1 MTIYSLG
8 VNHHSASLDIR
19 EKVVFAPKN
28 MTKALQNLIK
38 TIDVSEAAILSTCNR
53 TEIYVVTTEDFMNIN
68 NKVLDWLTG
77 YHQLIPTSLDGCFYA
92 YENEYVARHL
102 MRVAS
107 GLDSMILGE
116 PQILGQLKS
125 SYAVAQEA
133 GTISVKLN
141 QLFQHS
147 FSIAKRVRTKTAIGQ
162 NPVSVAYAGVKLSQ
176 QIFSNFQD
184 VHVLLIGAGE
194 TIELVAKHLLEK
206 QVGSITVSNRTLR
219 RAEVLAQEFDAHA
232 ILFSDIPEFLE
243 KADILISSTGSQ
255 LPILGKG
262 AVESAIKKRKH
273 KPMFMSDLA
282 VPRDI
287 EPEVAELD
295 DIYLFTVDDLQE
307 VILENM
313 RSREDAADKAEKI
326 IEDGVIE
333 WKSHMQGLDSATMI
347 RNFRKNIEKTR
358 DIEIQKALAS
368 IQAGQNPDGVLRS
381 LARNLTNK
389 FMHTPSKVL
398 KQALEDGRKDDIRL
412 TSDLFGLNELGEND
426 PKKK

>member
-8 VNHHSASLDIR
+8 INYRSASLDIR
-19 EKVVFAPKN
+19 EKVVFAPEN
-28 MTKALQNLIK
+28 MTKALQSLIK
-38 TIDVSEAAILSTCNR
+38 AIDVTEASILSTCNR
-53 TEIYVVTTEDFMNIN
+53 TEIYLVTPNDADNSIE
-68 NKVLDWLTG
+68 KVLDWLAS
-77 YHQLIPTSLDGCFYA
+77 YHKVLPEILLNSFYT
-92 YENEYVARHL
+92 YEDENAVRHL

-133 GTISVKLN
+133 GTVATKLN
-141 QLFQHS
+141 QLYQQAF
-147 FSIAKRVRTKTAIGQ
+147 FVAKRVRTETAIGQ

-176 QIFSNFQD
+176 QIFSNFKD

-206 QVGSITVSNRTLR
+206 KVGSITVSNRTLR
-219 RAEVLAQEFDAHA
+219 RAEELAEEFGAHA

-273 KPMFMSDLA
+273 KPMFMLDLA

-287 EPEVAELD
+287 EPEVANLD
-295 DIYLFTVDDLQE
+295 DVYLFTIDDLQE

-313 RSREDAADKAEKI
+313 RSREDAADKAKKI
-326 IEDGVIE
+326 IEDGVNE
-333 WKSHMQGLDSATMI
+333 WKKQIRGLDAVAVI
-347 RNFRKNIEKTR
+347 RAFRKNIEKTR
-358 DIEIQKALAS
+358 DIETEKALTS
-368 IQAGQNPDGVLRS
+368 LKSGQDPEGVLKN
-381 LARNLTNK
+381 LARSLTNK
-389 FMHTPSKVL
+389 LMHSPSRKL
-398 KQALEDGRKDDIRL
+398 KEAGEQGRTDDIRL
-412 TSDLFGLNELGEND
+412 TNNLFEFKEPNKND
-426 PKKK
+426 FQD

>member
-8 VNHHSASLDIR
+8 INYRSASLDIR
-19 EKVVFAPKN
+19 EKVVFAPEN
-28 MTKALQNLIK
+28 MTKALQSLIK
-38 TIDVSEAAILSTCNR
+38 AIDVTEASILSTCNR
-53 TEIYVVTTEDFMNIN
+53 TEIYLVTPNDLDNSIE
-68 NKVLDWLTG
+68 KVLDWLAS
-77 YHQLIPTSLDGCFYA
+77 YHKVLPEILLNSFYT
-92 YENEYVARHL
+92 YKDENAVRHL

-133 GTISVKLN
+133 GTVATKLN
-141 QLFQHS
+141 QLYQQAF
-147 FSIAKRVRTKTAIGQ
+147 FVAKRVRTETAIGQ

-176 QIFSNFQD
+176 QIFSNFKD

-206 QVGSITVSNRTLR
+206 KVGSITVSNRTLR
-219 RAEVLAQEFDAHA
+219 RAEELAEEFGAHA

-273 KPMFMSDLA
+273 KPMFMLDLA

-287 EPEVAELD
+287 EPEVANLD
-295 DIYLFTVDDLQE
+295 DVYLFTIDDLQE

-313 RSREDAADKAEKI
+313 RSREDAADKAKKI
-326 IEDGVIE
+326 IEDGVNE
-333 WKSHMQGLDSATMI
+333 WKKQIKGLDAVAVI
-347 RNFRKNIEKTR
+347 RAFRKNIEKTR
-358 DIEIQKALAS
+358 DIETEKALIS
-368 IQAGQNPDGVLRS
+368 LKSGQDPEGVLKN
-381 LARNLTNK
+381 LARSLTNK
-389 FMHTPSKVL
+389 LMHSPSRKL
-398 KQALEDGRKDDIRL
+398 KEAGEQGRTDDIRL
-412 TSDLFGLNELGEND
+412 TNNLFEFKEPNKD
-426 PKKK
+426 DFQD

>member
-8 VNHHSASLDIR
+8 VNHRSASLDIR
-19 EKVVFAPKN
+19 EKVIFAPKN

-38 TIDVSEAAILSTCNR
+38 TLDISEAAILSTCNR
-53 TEIYVVTTEDFMNIN
+53 IEIYIVTSDDFTNSK
-68 NKVLDWLTG
+68 NKILDWLTG
-77 YHQLIPTSLDGCFYA
+77 YHQLMSTSLDGCYYT
-92 YENEYVARHL
+92 YENEDAVRHL

-133 GTISVKLN
+133 GTVSVKLN
-141 QLFQHS
+141 QLFQQA
-147 FSIAKRVRTKTAIGQ
+147 FSIAKRVRTKTAIGK

-194 TIELVAKHLLEK
+194 TIELVARHLLEK
-206 QVGSITVSNRTLR
+206 QVGSITVSNRTLL
-219 RAEVLAQEFDAHA
+219 RAEELAQEFNAHA
-232 ILFSDIPEFLE
+232 ILLSDIPEFLE

-262 AVESAIKKRKH
+262 AVESAIKRRKH
-273 KPMFMSDLA
+273 KPMFMLDLA

-313 RSREDAADKAEKI
+313 RSREDAC
-326 IEDGVIE
+326 
-333 WKSHMQGLDSATMI
+333 
-347 RNFRKNIEKTR
+347 R
-358 DIEIQKALAS
+358 
-368 IQAGQNPDGVLRS
+368 
-381 LARNLTNK
+381 
-389 FMHTPSKVL
+389 
-398 KQALEDGRKDDIRL
+398 
-412 TSDLFGLNELGEND
+412 
-426 PKKK
+426 

>member
-8 VNHHSASLDIR
+8 INYRSASLDIR
-19 EKVVFAPKN
+19 EKVVFAPEN
-28 MTKALQNLIK
+28 MTKALQSLIK
-38 TIDVSEAAILSTCNR
+38 AIDVTEASILSTCNR
-53 TEIYVVTTEDFMNIN
+53 TEIYLVTPNDLDNSIE
-68 NKVLDWLTG
+68 KVLDWLAS
-77 YHQLIPTSLDGCFYA
+77 YHKVLPEILLNSFYTFKD
-92 YENEYVARHL
+92 ENAVRHL

-133 GTISVKLN
+133 GTVATKLN
-141 QLFQHS
+141 QLYQQAF
-147 FSIAKRVRTKTAIGQ
+147 FVAKRVRTETAIGQ

-176 QIFSNFQD
+176 QIFSNFKD

-206 QVGSITVSNRTLR
+206 KVGSITVSNRTLR
-219 RAEVLAQEFDAHA
+219 RAEELAEEFGAHA

-273 KPMFMSDLA
+273 KPMFMLDLA

-287 EPEVAELD
+287 EPEVANLD
-295 DIYLFTVDDLQE
+295 DVYLFTIDDLQE

-313 RSREDAADKAEKI
+313 RSREDAADKAKKI
-326 IEDGVIE
+326 IEDGVNE
-333 WKSHMQGLDSATMI
+333 WKKQIKSLDAVAVI
-347 RNFRKNIEKTR
+347 RAFRKNIEKTR
-358 DIEIQKALAS
+358 DIETEKALIS
-368 IQAGQNPDGVLRS
+368 LKSGQDPEGVLKN
-381 LARNLTNK
+381 LARSLTNK
-389 FMHTPSKVL
+389 LMHSPSRKL
-398 KQALEDGRKDDIRL
+398 KEAGEQGRTDDIRL
-412 TSDLFGLNELGEND
+412 TNNLFEFKEPNKD
-426 PKKK
+426 DFQD

>member
-8 VNHHSASLDIR
+8 INYRSASLDIR
-19 EKVVFAPKN
+19 EKVVFAPEN
-28 MTKALQNLIK
+28 MTKALQSLIK
-38 TIDVSEAAILSTCNR
+38 AIDVTEASILSTCNR
-53 TEIYVVTTEDFMNIN
+53 TEIYLVTPNDADNSIE
-68 NKVLDWLTG
+68 KVLDWLAS
-77 YHQLIPTSLDGCFYA
+77 YHKVLPEILLNSCYT
-92 YENEYVARHL
+92 YEDENAVRHL

-133 GTISVKLN
+133 GTVATKLN
-141 QLFQHS
+141 QLYQQAF
-147 FSIAKRVRTKTAIGQ
+147 FVAKRVRTETAIGQ

-176 QIFSNFQD
+176 QIFSNFKD

-206 QVGSITVSNRTLR
+206 KVGSITVSNRTLR
-219 RAEVLAQEFDAHA
+219 RAEELAEEFGARA

-273 KPMFMSDLA
+273 KPMFMLDLA

-287 EPEVAELD
+287 EPEVANLD
-295 DIYLFTVDDLQE
+295 DVYLFTIDDLQE

-313 RSREDAADKAEKI
+313 RSREDAADKAKKI
-326 IEDGVIE
+326 IEDGVNE
-333 WKSHMQGLDSATMI
+333 WKKQIKGQDAVAVI
-347 RNFRKNIEKTR
+347 RAFRKNIEKTR
-358 DIEIQKALAS
+358 DIETEKALTS
-368 IQAGQNPDGVLRS
+368 LKSGQDPEGVVKN
-381 LARNLTNK
+381 LARSLTNK
-389 FMHTPSKVL
+389 LMHSPSRKL
-398 KQALEDGRKDDIRL
+398 KEAGEQGRTDDIRL
-412 TSDLFGLNELGEND
+412 TNNLFEFKEPNKND
-426 PKKK
+426 FQD

>member
-8 VNHHSASLDIR
+8 INYRSASLDIR
-19 EKVVFAPKN
+19 EKVVFAPEN
-28 MTKALQNLIK
+28 MTKALQSLIK
-38 TIDVSEAAILSTCNR
+38 AIDVTEASILSTCNR
-53 TEIYVVTTEDFMNIN
+53 TEIYLVTPNDLDNSIE
-68 NKVLDWLTG
+68 KVLDWLAS
-77 YHQLIPTSLDGCFYA
+77 YHKVLPEILLNSCYT
-92 YENEYVARHL
+92 YEDENAVRHL

-133 GTISVKLN
+133 GTVATKLN
-141 QLFQHS
+141 QLYQQAF
-147 FSIAKRVRTKTAIGQ
+147 FVAKRVRTETAIGQ

-176 QIFSNFQD
+176 QIFSNFKD

-206 QVGSITVSNRTLR
+206 KVGSITVSNRTLR
-219 RAEVLAQEFDAHA
+219 RAEELAEEFGAHA

-273 KPMFMSDLA
+273 KPMFMLDLA

-287 EPEVAELD
+287 EPEVANLD
-295 DIYLFTVDDLQE
+295 DVYLFTIDDLQE

-313 RSREDAADKAEKI
+313 RSREDAADKAKKI
-326 IEDGVIE
+326 IEDGVNE
-333 WKSHMQGLDSATMI
+333 WKKQIKSLDAVAVI
-347 RNFRKNIEKTR
+347 RAFRKNIEKTR
-358 DIEIQKALAS
+358 DIETEKALTS
-368 IQAGQNPDGVLRS
+368 LKSGQDPEGVLKN
-381 LARNLTNK
+381 LARSLTNK
-389 FMHTPSKVL
+389 LMHSPSRKL
-398 KQALEDGRKDDIRL
+398 KEAGEQGRTDDIRL
-412 TSDLFGLNELGEND
+412 TNNLFEFKEPNKD
-426 PKKK
+426 DFQD

>member
-8 VNHHSASLDIR
+8 INYRSASLDIR
-19 EKVVFAPKN
+19 EKVVFAPEN
-28 MTKALQNLIK
+28 MTKALQSLIK
-38 TIDVSEAAILSTCNR
+38 AIDVTEASILSTCNR
-53 TEIYVVTTEDFMNIN
+53 TEIYLVAPNDLDNSIE
-68 NKVLDWLTG
+68 KVLDWLAS
-77 YHQLIPTSLDGCFYA
+77 YHKVLPEILLNSFYT
-92 YENEYVARHL
+92 YEDENAVRHL

-125 SYAVAQEA
+125 SYAVAQGA
-133 GTISVKLN
+133 GTVATKLN
-141 QLFQHS
+141 QLYQQAF
-147 FSIAKRVRTKTAIGQ
+147 FVAKRVRTETAIGQ

-176 QIFSNFQD
+176 QIFANFKD

-206 QVGSITVSNRTLR
+206 KVGSITVSNRTLR
-219 RAEVLAQEFDAHA
+219 RAEELAEEFGAHA

-273 KPMFMSDLA
+273 KPMFMLDLA

-287 EPEVAELD
+287 EPEVANLD
-295 DIYLFTVDDLQE
+295 DVYLFTIDDLQE

-313 RSREDAADKAEKI
+313 RSREDAADKAKKI
-326 IEDGVIE
+326 IEDGVNE
-333 WKSHMQGLDSATMI
+333 WKKQIKSLDAVAVI
-347 RNFRKNIEKTR
+347 RAFRKNIEKTR
-358 DIEIQKALAS
+358 DIETEKALVS
-368 IQAGQNPDGVLRS
+368 LKSGQDPEGVLKN
-381 LARNLTNK
+381 LARSLTNK
-389 FMHTPSKVL
+389 LMHSPSRKL
-398 KQALEDGRKDDIRL
+398 KEAGEQGRTDDIRL
-412 TSDLFGLNELGEND
+412 TNNLFEFKEPNKD
-426 PKKK
+426 DFQD

>member
-1 MTIYSLG
+1 MTIYLLG
-8 VNHHSASLDIR
+8 VNHRSASLDIR

-38 TIDVSEAAILSTCNR
+38 SLDISEAAILSTCNR
-53 TEIYVVTTEDFMNIN
+53 TEIYIVTSNDFIN
-68 NKVLDWLTG
+68 SNSKVLDWLTG
-77 YHQLIPTSLDGCFYA
+77 YHQLMQSSLNSYYYT
-92 YENEYVARHL
+92 YENEYAVRHL

-125 SYAVAQEA
+125 SYAVAQKA
-133 GTISVKLN
+133 GTVSVKLN
-141 QLFQHS
+141 QLFQQA

-162 NPVSVAYAGVKLSQ
+162 SPVSVAYAGVKLSQ

-194 TIELVAKHLLEK
+194 TIELVARHLLEK
-206 QVGSITVSNRTLR
+206 QVGSITVSNRTLL
-219 RAEVLAQEFDAHA
+219 RAEELAQEFNADA

-262 AVESAIKKRKH
+262 AVESAIKRRKH
-273 KPMFMSDLA
+273 KPMFMLDLA

-313 RSREDAADKAEKI
+313 RSRENAAGKAEKI

-333 WKSHMQGLDSATMI
+333 WKSHMQGLDSASVI
-347 RNFRKNIEKTR
+347 RNFRKNIEMTR
-358 DIEIQKALAS
+358 DIEVQKAVVSLH
-368 IQAGQNPDGVLRS
+368 AGENPEEILKN

-398 KQALEDGRKDDIRL
+398 KQAIEEGRKDDIRL
-412 TSDLFGLNELGEND
+412 TADLFGLKELVEND
-426 PKKK
+426 SKKQ

>member
-8 VNHHSASLDIR
+8 INYRSASLDIR
-19 EKVVFAPKN
+19 EKVVFAPEN
-28 MTKALQNLIK
+28 MTKALQSLIK
-38 TIDVSEAAILSTCNR
+38 AIDVTEASILSTCNR
-53 TEIYVVTTEDFMNIN
+53 TEIYLVAPNDLDNSIE
-68 NKVLDWLTG
+68 KVLDWLAS
-77 YHQLIPTSLDGCFYA
+77 YHKVLPEILLNSFYTFKD
-92 YENEYVARHL
+92 ENAVRHL

-133 GTISVKLN
+133 GTVATKLN
-141 QLFQHS
+141 QLYQQAF
-147 FSIAKRVRTKTAIGQ
+147 FVAKRVRTETAIGQ

-176 QIFSNFQD
+176 QIFSNFKD

-206 QVGSITVSNRTLR
+206 KVGSITVSNRTLR
-219 RAEVLAQEFDAHA
+219 RAEELAEEFGAHA

-273 KPMFMSDLA
+273 KPMFMLDLA

-287 EPEVAELD
+287 EPEVANLD
-295 DIYLFTVDDLQE
+295 DVYLFTIDDLQE

-313 RSREDAADKAEKI
+313 RSREDAADKAKKI
-326 IEDGVIE
+326 IEDGVNE
-333 WKSHMQGLDSATMI
+333 WKKQIKGLDAVAVI
-347 RNFRKNIEKTR
+347 RAFRKNIEKTR
-358 DIEIQKALAS
+358 DIETEKALTS
-368 IQAGQNPDGVLRS
+368 LKSGQDPEGVLKN
-381 LARNLTNK
+381 LARSLTNK
-389 FMHTPSKVL
+389 LMHSPSRKL
-398 KQALEDGRKDDIRL
+398 KEAGEQGRTDDIRL
-412 TSDLFGLNELGEND
+412 TNNLFEFKEPNKD
-426 PKKK
+426 DFQD

>member
-8 VNHHSASLDIR
+8 INYRSASLDIR
-19 EKVVFAPKN
+19 EKVVFAPEN
-28 MTKALQNLIK
+28 MTKALQSLIK
-38 TIDVSEAAILSTCNR
+38 AIDVTEASILSTCNR
-53 TEIYVVTTEDFMNIN
+53 TEIYLVTPNDADNSIE
-68 NKVLDWLTG
+68 KVLDWLAS
-77 YHQLIPTSLDGCFYA
+77 YHKVLPEILLNSCYT
-92 YENEYVARHL
+92 YEDENAVRHL

-133 GTISVKLN
+133 GTVATKLN
-141 QLFQHS
+141 QLYQQAF
-147 FSIAKRVRTKTAIGQ
+147 FVAKRVRTETAIGQ

-176 QIFSNFQD
+176 QIFSNFKD

-206 QVGSITVSNRTLR
+206 KVGSITVSNRTLR
-219 RAEVLAQEFDAHA
+219 RAEELAEEFGAHA

-273 KPMFMSDLA
+273 KPMFMLDLA

-287 EPEVAELD
+287 EPEVANLD
-295 DIYLFTVDDLQE
+295 DVYLFTIDDLQE

-313 RSREDAADKAEKI
+313 RSREDAADKAKKI
-326 IEDGVIE
+326 IEDGVNE
-333 WKSHMQGLDSATMI
+333 WKKQIKGQDAVAVI
-347 RNFRKNIEKTR
+347 RAFRKNIEKTR
-358 DIEIQKALAS
+358 DIETEKALIS
-368 IQAGQNPDGVLRS
+368 LKSGQDPEGVLKN
-381 LARNLTNK
+381 LARSLTNK
-389 FMHTPSKVL
+389 LMHSPSRKL
-398 KQALEDGRKDDIRL
+398 KEAGEQGRTDDIRL
-412 TSDLFGLNELGEND
+412 TNNLFEFKEPNKND
-426 PKKK
+426 FQD

>member
-8 VNHHSASLDIR
+8 INYRSASLDIR
-19 EKVVFAPKN
+19 EKVVFAPEN
-28 MTKALQNLIK
+28 MTKALQSLIK
-38 TIDVSEAAILSTCNR
+38 TIDVTEASILSTCNR
-53 TEIYVVTTEDFMNIN
+53 TEIYLVTPNDADNSIE
-68 NKVLDWLTG
+68 KVLDWLAS
-77 YHQLIPTSLDGCFYA
+77 YHKVLPEILLNSCYT
-92 YENEYVARHL
+92 YEDENAVRHL

-133 GTISVKLN
+133 GTVATKLN
-141 QLFQHS
+141 QLYQQAF
-147 FSIAKRVRTKTAIGQ
+147 FVAKRVRTETAIGQ

-176 QIFSNFQD
+176 QIFSNFKD

-206 QVGSITVSNRTLR
+206 KVGSITVSNRTLR
-219 RAEVLAQEFDAHA
+219 RAEELAEEFGAHA

-273 KPMFMSDLA
+273 KPMFMLDLA

-287 EPEVAELD
+287 EPEVANLD
-295 DIYLFTVDDLQE
+295 DVYLFTIDDLQE

-313 RSREDAADKAEKI
+313 RSREDAADKAKKI
-326 IEDGVIE
+326 IEDGVNE
-333 WKSHMQGLDSATMI
+333 WKKQIKSLDAVAVI
-347 RNFRKNIEKTR
+347 RAFRKNIEKTR
-358 DIEIQKALAS
+358 DIETEKALTS
-368 IQAGQNPDGVLRS
+368 LKSGQDPEGVLKN
-381 LARNLTNK
+381 LARSLTNK
-389 FMHTPSKVL
+389 LMHSPSRKL
-398 KQALEDGRKDDIRL
+398 KEAGEQGRTDDIRL
-412 TSDLFGLNELGEND
+412 TNNLFEFKEPNKND
-426 PKKK
+426 FQD

>member
-8 VNHHSASLDIR
+8 INYRSASLDIR
-19 EKVVFAPKN
+19 EKVVFAPEN
-28 MTKALQNLIK
+28 MTKALQSLIK
-38 TIDVSEAAILSTCNR
+38 AIDVTEASILSTCNR
-53 TEIYVVTTEDFMNIN
+53 TEIYLVTPNDADNSIE
-68 NKVLDWLTG
+68 KVLDWLAS
-77 YHQLIPTSLDGCFYA
+77 YHKVLPEILLNSCYT
-92 YENEYVARHL
+92 YEDENAVRHL

-133 GTISVKLN
+133 GTVATKLN
-141 QLFQHS
+141 QLYQQAF
-147 FSIAKRVRTKTAIGQ
+147 FVAKRVRTETAIGQ

-176 QIFSNFQD
+176 QIFSNFKD

-206 QVGSITVSNRTLR
+206 KVGSITVSNRTLR
-219 RAEVLAQEFDAHA
+219 RAEELAEEFGAHA

-273 KPMFMSDLA
+273 KPMFMLDLA

-287 EPEVAELD
+287 EPEVANLD
-295 DIYLFTVDDLQE
+295 DVYLFTIDDLQE

-313 RSREDAADKAEKI
+313 RSREDAADKAKKI
-326 IEDGVIE
+326 IEDGVNE
-333 WKSHMQGLDSATMI
+333 WKKQIKGLDAVAVI
-347 RNFRKNIEKTR
+347 RAFRKNIEKTR
-358 DIEIQKALAS
+358 DIETEKALTS
-368 IQAGQNPDGVLRS
+368 LKSGQDPEGVLKN
-381 LARNLTNK
+381 LARSLTNK
-389 FMHTPSKVL
+389 LMHSPSRKL
-398 KQALEDGRKDDIRL
+398 KEAGEQGRTDDIRL
-412 TSDLFGLNELGEND
+412 TNNLFEFKEPNKND
-426 PKKK
+426 FQD

>member
-8 VNHHSASLDIR
+8 INYRSASLDIR
-19 EKVVFAPKN
+19 EKVVFAPEN
-28 MTKALQNLIK
+28 MTKALQSLIK
-38 TIDVSEAAILSTCNR
+38 AIDVTEASILSTCNR
-53 TEIYVVTTEDFMNIN
+53 TEIYLVTPNDADNSIE
-68 NKVLDWLTG
+68 KVLDWLAS
-77 YHQLIPTSLDGCFYA
+77 YHKVLPEILLNSCYT
-92 YENEYVARHL
+92 YEDENAVRHL

-125 SYAVAQEA
+125 SYAVAQGA
-133 GTISVKLN
+133 GTVATKLN
-141 QLFQHS
+141 QLYQQAF
-147 FSIAKRVRTKTAIGQ
+147 FVAKRVRTETAIGQ

-176 QIFSNFQD
+176 QIFANFKD

-206 QVGSITVSNRTLR
+206 KVGSITVSNRTLR
-219 RAEVLAQEFDAHA
+219 RAEELAEEFGAHA

-273 KPMFMSDLA
+273 KPMFMLDLA

-287 EPEVAELD
+287 EPEVANLD
-295 DIYLFTVDDLQE
+295 DVYLFTIDDLQE

-313 RSREDAADKAEKI
+313 RSREDAADKAKKI
-326 IEDGVIE
+326 IEDGVNE
-333 WKSHMQGLDSATMI
+333 WKKQIKSLDAVAVI
-347 RNFRKNIEKTR
+347 RAFRKNIEKTR
-358 DIEIQKALAS
+358 DIETEKALVS
-368 IQAGQNPDGVLRS
+368 LKSGQDPEGVLKN
-381 LARNLTNK
+381 LARSLTNK
-389 FMHTPSKVL
+389 LMHSPSRKL
-398 KQALEDGRKDDIRL
+398 KEAGEQGRTDDIRL
-412 TSDLFGLNELGEND
+412 TNNLFEFKEPNKD
-426 PKKK
+426 DFQD

>member
-8 VNHHSASLDIR
+8 INYRSASLDIR
-19 EKVVFAPKN
+19 EKVVFAPEN
-28 MTKALQNLIK
+28 MTKALQSLIK
-38 TIDVSEAAILSTCNR
+38 AIDVTEASILSTCNR
-53 TEIYVVTTEDFMNIN
+53 TEIYLVTPNDADNSIE
-68 NKVLDWLTG
+68 KVLDWLAS
-77 YHQLIPTSLDGCFYA
+77 YHKVLPEILLNSCYT
-92 YENEYVARHL
+92 YEDENAVRHL

-133 GTISVKLN
+133 GTVATKLN
-141 QLFQHS
+141 QLYQQAF
-147 FSIAKRVRTKTAIGQ
+147 FVAKRVRTETAIGQ

-176 QIFSNFQD
+176 QIFSNFKD

-206 QVGSITVSNRTLR
+206 KVGSITVSNRTLR
-219 RAEVLAQEFDAHA
+219 RAEELAEEFGAHA

-273 KPMFMSDLA
+273 KPMFMLDLA

-287 EPEVAELD
+287 EPEVANLD
-295 DIYLFTVDDLQE
+295 DVYLFTIDDLQE

-313 RSREDAADKAEKI
+313 RSREDAADKAKKI
-326 IEDGVIE
+326 IEDGVNE
-333 WKSHMQGLDSATMI
+333 WKKQIKGLDAVAVI
-347 RNFRKNIEKTR
+347 RAFRKNIEKTR
-358 DIEIQKALAS
+358 DIETEKALTS
-368 IQAGQNPDGVLRS
+368 LKSGQDPEGVLKN
-381 LARNLTNK
+381 LARSLTNK
-389 FMHTPSKVL
+389 LMHSPSRKL
-398 KQALEDGRKDDIRL
+398 KEAGEQGRTDDIRL
-412 TSDLFGLNELGEND
+412 TNNLFEFKEPNKD
-426 PKKK
+426 DFQD

>member
-8 VNHHSASLDIR
+8 INYRSASLDIR
-19 EKVVFAPKN
+19 EKVVFAPEN
-28 MTKALQNLIK
+28 MTKALQSLIK
-38 TIDVSEAAILSTCNR
+38 AIDVTEASILSTCNR
-53 TEIYVVTTEDFMNIN
+53 TEIYLVTPNDADNSIE
-68 NKVLDWLTG
+68 KVLDWLAS
-77 YHQLIPTSLDGCFYA
+77 YHKVLPEILLNSCYT
-92 YENEYVARHL
+92 YEDENAVRHL

-125 SYAVAQEA
+125 SYAVAQGA
-133 GTISVKLN
+133 GTVATKLN
-141 QLFQHS
+141 QLYQQAF
-147 FSIAKRVRTKTAIGQ
+147 FVAKRVRTETAIGQ

-176 QIFSNFQD
+176 QIFSNFKD

-206 QVGSITVSNRTLR
+206 KVGSITVSNRTLR
-219 RAEVLAQEFDAHA
+219 RAEELAEEFSAHT

-273 KPMFMSDLA
+273 KPMFMLDLA

-287 EPEVAELD
+287 EPEVANLD
-295 DIYLFTVDDLQE
+295 DVYLFTIDDLQE

-313 RSREDAADKAEKI
+313 RSREDAADKAKKI
-326 IEDGVIE
+326 IEDGVNE
-333 WKSHMQGLDSATMI
+333 WKKQIKSLDAVAVI
-347 RNFRKNIEKTR
+347 RAFRKNIEKTR
-358 DIEIQKALAS
+358 DIETEKALVS
-368 IQAGQNPDGVLRS
+368 LKSGQDPEGVLKN
-381 LARNLTNK
+381 LARSLTNK
-389 FMHTPSKVL
+389 LMHSPSRKL
-398 KQALEDGRKDDIRL
+398 KEAGEQGRTDDIRL
-412 TSDLFGLNELGEND
+412 TNNLFEFKEPNKND
-426 PKKK
+426 FQD

>member
-8 VNHHSASLDIR
+8 INYRSASLDIR
-19 EKVVFAPKN
+19 EKVVFAPEN
-28 MTKALQNLIK
+28 MTKALQSLIK
-38 TIDVSEAAILSTCNR
+38 AIDVTEASILSTCNR
-53 TEIYVVTTEDFMNIN
+53 TEIYLVTPNDLDNSIE
-68 NKVLDWLTG
+68 KVLDWLAS
-77 YHQLIPTSLDGCFYA
+77 YHKVLPEILLNSFYT
-92 YENEYVARHL
+92 YKDENAVRHL

-133 GTISVKLN
+133 GTVATKLN
-141 QLFQHS
+141 QLYQQAF
-147 FSIAKRVRTKTAIGQ
+147 FVAKRVRTETAIGQ

-176 QIFSNFQD
+176 QIFSNFKD

-206 QVGSITVSNRTLR
+206 KVGSITVSNRTLR
-219 RAEVLAQEFDAHA
+219 RAEELAEEFGAHA

-273 KPMFMSDLA
+273 KPMFMLDLA

-287 EPEVAELD
+287 EPEVANLD
-295 DIYLFTVDDLQE
+295 DVYLFTIDDLQE

-313 RSREDAADKAEKI
+313 RSREDAADKAKKI
-326 IEDGVIE
+326 IEDGVNE
-333 WKSHMQGLDSATMI
+333 WKKQIKSLDAVAVI
-347 RNFRKNIEKTR
+347 RAFRKNIEKTR
-358 DIEIQKALAS
+358 DIETEKALIS
-368 IQAGQNPDGVLRS
+368 LKSGQDPEGVLKN
-381 LARNLTNK
+381 LARSLTNK
-389 FMHTPSKVL
+389 LMHSPSRKL
-398 KQALEDGRKDDIRL
+398 KEAGEQGRTDDIRL
-412 TSDLFGLNELGEND
+412 TNNLFEFKEPNKD
-426 PKKK
+426 DFQD

>member
-8 VNHHSASLDIR
+8 INYRSASLDIR
-19 EKVVFAPKN
+19 EKVVFAPEN
-28 MTKALQNLIK
+28 MTKALQSLIK
-38 TIDVSEAAILSTCNR
+38 AIDVTEASILSTCNR
-53 TEIYVVTTEDFMNIN
+53 TEIYLVTPNDLDNSIE
-68 NKVLDWLTG
+68 KVLDWLAS
-77 YHQLIPTSLDGCFYA
+77 YHKVLPEILLNSFYTFKD
-92 YENEYVARHL
+92 ENAVRHL

-133 GTISVKLN
+133 GTVATKLN
-141 QLFQHS
+141 QLYQQAF
-147 FSIAKRVRTKTAIGQ
+147 FVAKRVRTETAIGQ

-176 QIFSNFQD
+176 QIFSNFKD

-206 QVGSITVSNRTLR
+206 KVGSITVSNRTLR
-219 RAEVLAQEFDAHA
+219 RAEELAEEFGAHA

-273 KPMFMSDLA
+273 KPMFMLDLA

-287 EPEVAELD
+287 EPEVANLD
-295 DIYLFTVDDLQE
+295 DVYLFTIDDLQE

-313 RSREDAADKAEKI
+313 RSREDAADKAKKI
-326 IEDGVIE
+326 IEDGVNE
-333 WKSHMQGLDSATMI
+333 WKKQIKSLDAVAVI
-347 RNFRKNIEKTR
+347 RAFRKNIEKTR
-358 DIEIQKALAS
+358 DIETEKALTS
-368 IQAGQNPDGVLRS
+368 LKSGQDPEGVLKN
-381 LARNLTNK
+381 LARSLTNK
-389 FMHTPSKVL
+389 LMHSPSRKL
-398 KQALEDGRKDDIRL
+398 KEAGEQGRTDDIRL
-412 TSDLFGLNELGEND
+412 TNNLFEFKEPNKD
-426 PKKK
+426 DFQD